1 MSLTGAL
8 RFAVDTGGTFTDLVI
23 EDDTGAL
30 RMTKAPTTPDDPVRG
45 VLDSLAAA
53 ADGLGIGLGE
63 LLGRGELFIHG
74 TTHAINAIVT
84 GRTARTAF
92 LTTEGHP
99 DILVFREGGR
109 SEPFNFTVPY
119 PEPYVPK
126 ALTFEVA
133 ERIMADG
140 SIRRDLDEAA
150 LIETIGRLRELKV
163 EAVGVCL
170 LWSIVNPAHEQRVGA
185 LLAEHLPGV
194 PVTLSHAANPS
205 LREYRRASAT
215 CLDASLKPLMGA
227 YMRDLEGRLRDAGFG
242 GRVLIITSQGGVMDA
257 AVVAE
262 APVHLINSGPSMAPV
277 AGRHYAA
284 LDSKAETVIVADTGG
299 TTFDVSVVRRG
310 HIPRT
315 RETWIGQP
323 FRGHMTG
330 LPSVDVK
337 SIGAGGGSIAW
348 VDPAGLLH
356 VGPDSAG
363 AVPGPAC
370 YGRGGTRPT
379 LSDAALVLGYIDA
392 DYFLGGGIQL
402 DRAAAEQA
410 VTTDVAAPLGLD
422 LQEAAAAI
430 VALATENMVQA
441 IMDIAVNQGIDASQ
455 AVLIG
460 GGGAAGLN
468 ACAMA
473 QRLGCAEVVLPDV
486 GAALSAAGA
495 LASDLSAE
503 YRRTF
508 YAHTGRFDRAGVNAV
523 LVDLAD
529 QARAFAA
536 DAGQGARSTALQFFM
551 EARYPDQVWEIEV
564 PLRKD
569 RFDSDDDVTALEADF
584 NAAHEEQFAVADEG
598 SNIEIVSWSVVVRC
612 RLRDSD
618 LGTLTAAP
626 GAATGHASRPAY
638 FPGHGKVDAA
648 VLAFDAMPPGERI
661 AGPAIVESPVTTI
674 VVDPGAACARQP
686 SGSLVLWPFGDDA

>member
-1 MSLTGAL
+1 MTMTGAL
-8 RFAVDTGGTFTDLVI
+8 RFACDTGGTFTDLLV
-23 EDDTGAL
+23 EDAAGAL
-30 RMTKAPTTPDDPVRG
+30 RMVKAPTTPDDPVRG

-53 ADGLGIGLGE
+53 ADELGLGLAD

-119 PEPYVPK
+119 PEPYIPK
-126 ALTFEVA
+126 ALTFEIP
-133 ERIMADG
+133 ERIMGDG
-140 SIRRDLDEAA
+140 AVRTPLDEAA
-150 LIETIGRLRELKV
+150 VMAVIARLRDLRV

-170 LWSIVNPAHEQRVGA
+170 LWSIVNPDHEERVGR

-194 PVTLSHAANPS
+194 PVTLSHRVNPS

-227 YMRDLEGRLRDAGFG
+227 YMRDLEGRLRAAGFA

-257 AVVAE
+257 ATVAE

-277 AGRHYAA
+277 AGRHFAA
-284 LDSKAETVIVADTGG
+284 LDSKAETAIVADTGG

-379 LSDAALVLGYIDA
+379 LSDAALVLGHIDPA
-392 DYFLGGGIQL
+392 YFLGGGIPL
-402 DRAAAEQA
+402 DTAAAEA
-410 VTTDVAAPLGLD
+410 AIAADVARPLGLD
-422 LQEAAAAI
+422 LHAAAAAV

-441 IMDIAVNQGIDASQ
+441 IMDITVNQGIDAGE

-468 ACAMA
+468 ACAIGR
-473 QRLGCAEVVLPDV
+473 RLGCAEVVLPDV

-508 YAHTGRFDRAGVNAV
+508 YAHTGRFDFDGVNAV
-523 LVDLAD
+523 LAGLAA

-536 DAGQGARSTALQFFM
+536 DAGRGARATELQFFM

-564 PLRKD
+564 PLRRA
-569 RFDSDDDVTALEADF
+569 RFAAGDDVADLEADF
-584 NAAHEEQFAVADEG
+584 NRAHEEQFAVADEG
-598 SNIEIVSWSVVVRC
+598 SRIEIVSWSVLVRC
-612 RLRDSD
+612 RLRDSE
-618 LGTLTAAP
+618 LGRLAAAGG
-626 GAATGHASRPAY
+626 GAIRHDRRPAY
-638 FPGHGKVDAA
+638 FAGHGLLDAA
-648 VLAFDAMPPGERI
+648 VLEFDAMTPGERV

-674 VVDPGAACARQP
+674 VVDPGATCQRLP
-686 SGSLVLWPFGDDA
+686 SGSLAVRPFGG